1 LRSQLCGTFAN
12 SWIYQSFWVK
22 WSEHQIIKVGGDG
35 IYNDPGVSLVG
46 GIVIKQKRVRK
57 VLNNKIQQLND
68 IIADIDMLLTEMET
82 EFYRV
87 CIFGSARI
95 GPHSP
100 SYKQVHELA
109 AALARRGVDIV
120 TGGGP
125 GLMEAANKGA
135 KEGANQSRSIGLPI
149 DLPFETDANSH
160 LDVKHQHRRFSSRLD
175 EFMRI
180 SHAVVLTP
188 GGIGTL
194 LEMFYTWQLI
204 QVGHIRPRPL
214 ILLGDDLWN
223 GLMDWL
229 KEGPLKQELMSQQD
243 FGVLKICKSVN
254 ECIALLEPEI
264 EAFRKAHTAVTG
276 Q

>member
-1 LRSQLCGTFAN
+1 
-12 SWIYQSFWVK
+12 
-22 WSEHQIIKVGGDG
+22 
-35 IYNDPGVSLVG
+35 
-46 GIVIKQKRVRK
+46 
-57 VLNNKIQQLND
+57 
-68 IIADIDMLLTEMET
+68 MLLTEMET
-82 EFYRV
+82 DFYRV

-100 SYKQVHELA
+100 SYKQVQELA
-109 AALARRGVDIV
+109 DGLARRGVDIV

-135 KEGANQSRSIGLPI
+135 KEGSNKSRSIGLPI
-149 DLPFETDANSH
+149 NLPFETDANSH

-180 SHAVVLTP
+180 SHAVVITP

-204 QVGHIRPRPL
+204 QVDHIRPRPL
-214 ILLGDDLWN
+214 ILLGDELWK
-223 GLMDWL
+223 GLIDWL
-229 KEGPLKQELMSQQD
+229 ETGPLKQELMSQKD
-243 FGVLKICKSVN
+243 FGVLKICKSVD

-264 EAFRKAHTAVTG
+264 EVFRLNHTTTTKHT
-276 Q
+276 